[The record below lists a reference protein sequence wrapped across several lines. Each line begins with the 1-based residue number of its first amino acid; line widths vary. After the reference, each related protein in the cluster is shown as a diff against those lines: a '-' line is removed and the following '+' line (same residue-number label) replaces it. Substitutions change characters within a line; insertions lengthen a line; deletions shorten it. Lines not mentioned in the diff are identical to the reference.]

1 MDNFV
6 AIDVETANN
15 YPTSICAIAAVK
27 VTDGCIS
34 DRFYELVK
42 PEPEFYLRHFILNVH
57 GIGFSDTENA
67 RTFDKVWSDL
77 RLFSATSLLS
87 LITENLTKAA
97 SGRHVAATA

>member
-42 PEPEFYLRHFILNVH
+42 PEPEFYLRHFTLNVH
-57 GIGFSDTENA
+57 GIGFPILKTRGLSTKCGA
-67 RTFDKVWSDL
+67 TCACFQ
-77 RLFSATSLLS
+77 ATSLLS